1 MDKLKIDTDES
12 SFTYL
17 LSKGAI
23 EHFHKC
29 VISDWLFQGATARM
43 RL

>member
-1 MDKLKIDTDES
+1 MDKLKIDTDET

-23 EHFHKC
+23 EHFHKF
-29 VISDWLFQGATARM
+29 VMSDWLFQGATAKM
-43 RL
+43 KL